1 MVSQRACRIGKPKKN
16 TVAQTSLATS
26 RPPFLVPLIVGCAQ
40 FMHQFDGSV
49 ITTALPAMARSL
61 GEDPL
66 RLNLAITCYLLALAV
81 FVPVSTWLSD
91 KFGGKRVFMTAIVI
105 FSVSSLLCGL
115 SRSLAELVIS
125 RTLQGIGGAMMTPVG
140 RIIVAKSVPKSELV
154 QAINWITIPALL
166 GPILGPSVGGFIV
179 TYFSWEWIFFINV
192 PIGLLGVFL
201 VKAFIPD
208 LRESEVPRFDLR
220 GFMLVGFAV
229 AAMILGFE
237 AMGRGLFPASA
248 VGVLIA
254 AGLGSAVLYIFH
266 ARRKEG
272 PIVDLGLL
280 RVPTF
285 AASIWGGALVFIGA
299 TSQVFLLA
307 LLLQLGFGFTPFQSG
322 LTTLATAAGSIMIK
336 SMVGPVLRFF
346 GIRRL
351 LIYNTLLTAA
361 YIAACGLFRAST
373 PYVLI
378 LLTLWVSGLS
388 RSVEYTA
395 IQSLSYADLPPALTA
410 RATGF
415 ASMSQQVWL
424 SFGVGLVALIMQLA
438 REWHGHVSIAPDDIM
453 PAYFAIAFLSLV
465 AAGVFARMPKNAGAQ
480 LDLR

>member
-1 MVSQRACRIGKPKKN
+1 M
-16 TVAQTSLATS
+16 S
-26 RPPFLVPLIVGCAQ
+26 RRPFIVPLIVGCAQ

-81 FVPVSTWLSD
+81 FVPVSGWLAD

-105 FSVSSLLCGL
+105 FSVASLLCGL
-115 SRSLAELVIS
+115 SRNLGELVIA

-140 RIIVAKSVPKSELV
+140 RIIVIKSVPKSELV

-166 GPILGPSVGGFIV
+166 GPILGPSIGGFIV
-179 TYFSWEWIFFINV
+179 TYFSWEWIFFVNL
-192 PIGLLGVFL
+192 PIGLLGVCL
-201 VKAFIPD
+201 VKAIVPD
-208 LRESEVPRFDLR
+208 LREAEVPRFDLR
-220 GFMLVGFAV
+220 GFALVGFAV

-237 AMGRGLFPASA
+237 AMGRGLFPTSA
-248 VGVLIA
+248 VSLLIA
-254 AGLGSAVLYIFH
+254 AGVSCGVLYVFH
-266 ARRKEG
+266 ARRSEG
-272 PIVDLGLL
+272 PIVDLSLL
-280 RVPTF
+280 RIPTF
-285 AASIWGGALVFIGA
+285 AASIGGGALVYIGA

-322 LTTLATAAGSIMIK
+322 LTTLASAAGSILIK
-336 SMVGPVLRFF
+336 SAVRPVLRFF

-378 LLTLWVSGLS
+378 LLTLLISGLS

-395 IQSLSYADLPPALTA
+395 IQSLGYADLPPALTA
-410 RATGF
+410 RATAF

-438 REWHGHVSIAPDDIM
+438 REWHGHSTIAPSDIT
-453 PAYFAIAFLSLV
+453 PAYFVIAFASLA
-465 AAGVFARMPKNAGAQ
+465 AAGLFARMPRNAGAT

>member
-1 MVSQRACRIGKPKKN
+1 MSMTARR
-16 TVAQTSLATS
+16 SLI
-26 RPPFLVPLIVGCAQ
+26 VPLIVGCAQ

-49 ITTALPAMARSL
+49 IATALPAMARSL

-81 FVPVSTWLSD
+81 FVPVSGWLSD
-91 KFGGKRVFMTAIVI
+91 KFGGKRVFMIAIVI
-105 FSVSSLLCGL
+105 FSISSLFCGL
-115 SRSLAELVIS
+115 SHSLAELVIW
-125 RTLQGIGGAMMTPVG
+125 RTLQGVGGAMMTPVG
-140 RIIVAKSVPKSELV
+140 RIIVIKSVPKSELV

-179 TYFSWEWIFFINV
+179 TYFSWEWIFFVNL
-192 PIGLLGVFL
+192 PIGLLGVCL

-208 LRESEVPRFDLR
+208 LRESDVPRFDLR
-220 GFMLVGFAV
+220 GFVLVGFAV
-229 AAMILGFE
+229 AALILGFE
-237 AMGRGLFPASA
+237 AMGRGLFPAAA
-248 VGVLIA
+248 VAVLI
-254 AGLGSAVLYIFH
+254 GLGLGCALLYTFH
-266 ARRKEG
+266 ARHREA
-272 PIVDLGLL
+272 PIVDLSLL
-280 RVPTF
+280 RQRTF
-285 AASIWGGALVFIGA
+285 SVSIWGGALVYVGA

-336 SMVGPVLRFF
+336 SMVRPVLRFF

-361 YIAACGLFRAST
+361 YIFACGLFRENT

-378 LLTLWVSGLS
+378 LLTLWIAGLS

-395 IQSLSYADLPPALTA
+395 IQSLAYADLPPALTA
-410 RATGF
+410 RATSF
-415 ASMSQQVWL
+415 SSMSQQIWL
-424 SFGVGLVALIMQLA
+424 SFGVGLVALVMQLA
-438 REWHGHVSIAPDDIM
+438 REWHGHDAIEPSDIT
-453 PAYFAIAFLSLV
+453 PAYFVIAFASLA
-465 AAGVFARMPKNAGAQ
+465 AAGIFARMPRNAGAQ

>member
-1 MVSQRACRIGKPKKN
+1 MTDTR
-16 TVAQTSLATS
+16 
-26 RPPFLVPLIVGCAQ
+26 RPFIVPLIVGCAQ

-81 FVPVSTWLSD
+81 FVPVSGWLSD
-91 KFGGKRVFMTAIVI
+91 KVGSKRIFLAAIVI
-105 FSVSSLLCGL
+105 FSLSSLLCGL
-115 SRSLAELVIS
+115 SHDLVELVIA

-140 RIIVAKSVPKSELV
+140 RIIVAKSVPKSELI
-154 QAINWITIPALL
+154 QAMNYVTIPALL

-179 TYFSWEWIFFINV
+179 TYFSWQWIFFINL
-192 PIGLLGVFL
+192 PIGVLGVVL
-201 VKAFIPD
+201 VWMFIPD
-208 LRESEVPRFDLR
+208 MRETDVHPFDLK
-220 GFMLVGFAV
+220 GFILVGFAV

-248 VGVLIA
+248 IAVLIA
-254 AGLGSAVLYIFH
+254 AGMGSGIAYVFH
-266 ARRKEG
+266 ARRKTG
-272 PIVDLGLL
+272 PIIDLTLL
-280 RVPTF
+280 KIKTF
-285 AASIWGGALVFIGA
+285 AASIWGGALVYVGA

-322 LTTLATAAGSIMIK
+322 LTTLATAAGSVLIK
-336 SMVGPVLRFF
+336 SFVRPVVRYF

-351 LIYNTLLTAA
+351 LIYNTALTAA
-361 YIAACGLFRAST
+361 YICVCGFFRVST
-373 PYVLI
+373 PYAVILFTLLI
-378 LLTLWVSGLS
+378 SGLS

-395 IQSLSYADLPPALTA
+395 IQALGYADLPPALTA

-415 ASMSQQVWL
+415 SAMAQQVWL

-438 REWHGHVSIAPDDIM
+438 RQFHGHAEIAPNDIA
-453 PAYFAIAFLSLV
+453 PAYFTIAFLSLA
-465 AAGVFARMPKNAGAQ
+465 AAGVFARLPRDAGAT

>member
-1 MVSQRACRIGKPKKN
+1 MARP
-16 TVAQTSLATS
+16 SLI
-26 RPPFLVPLIVGCAQ
+26 VPLIVGCAQ

-49 ITTALPAMARSL
+49 IATALPAMARSL

-81 FVPVSTWLSD
+81 FVPVSGWLSD
-91 KFGGKRVFMTAIVI
+91 KFGGKRVFMIAIVI
-105 FSVSSLLCGL
+105 FSLSSLFCGL
-115 SRSLAELVIS
+115 SHSLAELVIW
-125 RTLQGIGGAMMTPVG
+125 RTLQGVGGAMMTPVG
-140 RIIVAKSVPKSELV
+140 RIIVIKSVPKSELV

-179 TYFSWEWIFFINV
+179 TYFSWQWIFFINL
-192 PIGLLGVFL
+192 PIGLLGVCL

-208 LRESEVPRFDLR
+208 LRESDVPRFDLR
-220 GFMLVGFAV
+220 GFVLVGFAV
-229 AAMILGFE
+229 AALILGFE
-237 AMGRGLFPASA
+237 AMGRGLFPVSA
-248 VGVLIA
+248 VAVLLGV
-254 AGLGSAVLYIFH
+254 GLGCAFLYIFH
-266 ARRKEG
+266 ARRRDA
-272 PIVDLGLL
+272 PIVDLSLL
-280 RVPTF
+280 RQRTF
-285 AASIWGGALVFIGA
+285 ATSIWGGALVYIGA

-322 LTTLATAAGSIMIK
+322 LTTLATAAGSVMIK
-336 SMVGPVLRFF
+336 SMVRPVLRFF

-361 YIAACGLFRAST
+361 YIFACGLFRAST
-373 PYVLI
+373 PYLVILLI
-378 LLTLWVSGLS
+378 LWIAGLS

-395 IQSLSYADLPPALTA
+395 IQSLAYADLPPALTA
-410 RATGF
+410 RATSF
-415 ASMSQQVWL
+415 SSMAQQIWL

-438 REWHGHVSIAPDDIM
+438 REFHGHDAIAPDDIT
-453 PAYFAIAFLSLV
+453 PAYFVIGFATLC